1 MIARF
6 ALPDGLCAHEDL
18 IGMMQGIS
26 SDGDT
31 LDDPCML
38 RRRAA
43 QA

>member
-31 LDDPCML
+31 LVH
-38 RRRAA
+38 
-43 QA
+43 